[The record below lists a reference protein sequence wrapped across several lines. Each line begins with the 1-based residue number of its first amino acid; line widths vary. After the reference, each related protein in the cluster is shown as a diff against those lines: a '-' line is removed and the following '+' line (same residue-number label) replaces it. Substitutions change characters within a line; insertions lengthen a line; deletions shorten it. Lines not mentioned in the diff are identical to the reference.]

1 MRRSIRTA
9 LVGAVLAGSLA
20 VSAAAADYTACA
32 DSLQALGLFQGTEQG
47 YDLDRAPTR
56 AEAAVMLIRLLG
68 EEANALALEYTAPF
82 TDLESWQQPYI
93 QYLYENGLTTGT
105 SDTAYAPE
113 QLCSAQMYAAFMLR
127 ALDYSEAE
135 GDFAYNDAVAFAQ
148 QIGLYDPAVVDTTE
162 FLRDDAAAA
171 SYTALSLQPKN
182 VEDTL
187 LDQLVADGAVDA
199 AAAETYQ
206 SLFETY
212 ALYRE
217 ATAGMKEL
225 TQFSVRGG
233 VTVKQDDGMTL
244 TTQDCIAVDRENGTA
259 TAEGTLTLKA
269 SNMEPYTQPYYMD
282 AAQESGNV
290 RAALL
295 YGYGAVPLACV
306 ENVEHAGLEWIFSF
320 TALPAQYDGGFW
332 ALAHSGGVFEQARPA
347 SLVQTVQNGRVSSQ
361 TLTVELTQGDAVL
374 HAVWTGKLDT
384 AK

>member
-1 MRRSIRTA
+1 MKRSIRTA
-9 LVGAVLAGSLA
+9 LVGAVLAGALA
-20 VSAAAADYTACA
+20 VSAAAADYTTCA
-32 DSLQALGLFQGTEQG
+32 DSLKTLGLFQGTEQG

-56 AEAAVMLIRLLG
+56 AEAAVMLVRLLG
-68 EEANALALEYTAPF
+68 EEADALTLEYTAPF

-93 QYLYENGLTTGT
+93 QYLYENGLTAGV

-135 GDFAYNDAVAFAQ
+135 GDFVYSDAVAFAK
-148 QIGLYDPAVVDTTE
+148 QIGLYDPAVVDTAE

-182 VEDTL
+182 AEDTL
-187 LDQLVADGAVDA
+187 LDQLVADGAVEA
-199 AAAETYQ
+199 AVAKPYQ
-206 SLFETY
+206 SLFGTY

-217 ATAGMKEL
+217 STAGMKSL
-225 TQFSVRGG
+225 AQFSVRGG
-233 VTVKQDDGMTL
+233 VTVKQADGVTL
-244 TTQDCIAVDRENGTA
+244 TTQDYTTVDRENDTA

-269 SNMEPYTQPYYMD
+269 LNVEPYTQTYYMD
-282 AAQESGNV
+282 AAQESGHA

-295 YGYGAVPLACV
+295 YGYDTVPLACV
-306 ENVEHAGLEWIFSF
+306 EAVDRAGSEWTFSF

-332 ALAHSGGVFEQARPA
+332 ALTHSGGAFEQAGIA
-347 SLVQTVQNGRVSSQ
+347 SLVQTIQNGRISSQ
-361 TLTVELTQGDAVL
+361 TLTVELTQGDAAL